1 MFTKASIYKPTTGV
15 PEFFGM
21 LLQVRDIAHLTHL
34 RQFNKSGW
42 QHSALNSLYDEIL
55 DKADDIIE
63 SYQGIYGLVDFVV
76 PSSSAKT
83 DAIQWVT
90 EVYDYIQTNRNIFS
104 ESWIQNEIDTICFL
118 LAKTLYRLKFVQ

>member
-1 MFTKASIYKPTTGV
+1 MFTKASIYKPTNGV

-90 EVYDYIQTNRNIFS
+90 QVYDYIQTNRNIFS